1 MEKVTMITNILHEHP
16 CLNSNEIKGFI
27 YRKYGE
33 NISAQ
38 SVAGTLRP
46 LIAQGKVGKSNATGK
61 MVYWMNEN
69 FSEKE
74 GRNYV

>member
-1 MEKVTMITNILHEHP
+1 MSKVDMITEVLREHP

-33 NISAQ
+33 SISAQ

-46 LIAQGKVGKSNATGK
+46 LVMQGKVGKSNSTGK
-61 MVYWMNEN
+61 MVYWLNDN
-69 FSEKE
+69 FPVKE
-74 GRNYV
+74 RY